1 MHWRVCASQLQYQKG
16 IRMTTRHAVKKL
28 ALMTFVLNAFT
39 ANAIAQES
47 AYADLDTCTK
57 NEQIKLTV
65 KGAALGAFAGLSSA
79 FLSGNRDKA
88 AKAAVLGA
96 AGGGAIG
103 FATAYYGAIDTCKKL
118 NPSWVTESKLVRDP
132 GKSYAQVVRENHYSP
147 KDGITVRMQNMD
159 VPSQTKAGT
168 DVTVDTTYDV
178 MTPDGAEAPVT
189 FSRKLY
195 IIADGVEKEM
205 KFPQAD
211 LVTRTVEAGRSKE
224 SIKVPVPAD
233 MKAGSVY
240 RIMLTA
246 GAAGSSPVTISKNV
260 AII

>member
-1 MHWRVCASQLQYQKG
+1 
-16 IRMTTRHAVKKL
+16 MTTHHPVKKI
-28 ALMTFVLNAFT
+28 ALMTFVLSAFT

-47 AYADLDTCTK
+47 AYADLDACTK

-65 KGAALGAFAGLSSA
+65 KGAAMGAFAGLGAS
-79 FLSGNRDKA
+79 FLSGNKDKA

-103 FATAYYGAIDTCKKL
+103 FATAYYTAIDTCKKL
-118 NPSWVTESKLVRDP
+118 NPNWVTESKLVRDP
-132 GKSYAQVVRENHYSP
+132 AKSYAQVVKENHYSP
-147 KDGITVRMQNMD
+147 KDGIAVRMQKMD

-195 IIADGVEKEM
+195 VLADGVEKEM
-205 KFPQAD
+205 TFPEKD
-211 LVTRTVEAGRSKE
+211 TVTRTVEAGRSKE
-224 SIKVPVPAD
+224 SIKIPVPAD

-240 RIMLTA
+240 RIMMTA
-246 GAAGSSPVTISKNV
+246 GAVGSSPVTISKNV
-260 AII
+260 AVI